1 MGITNPLKPSTLQLI
16 FKYFEYHNDG
26 SCLTPVFRPL
36 ILVQASLFLHKLPL
50 LTTKCKS
57 ARITGLIFLAWFPS
71 NFSNYRANS
80 SLVRVSRETEWAHR
94 LHHTWQGVSLAASAA
109 VSTRLAGD
117 GQRHT
122 LITLQRS
129 GLLPEQFSVEQDE
142 HTACYF
148 LLNIFLCAP
157 RC

>member
-1 MGITNPLKPSTLQLI
+1 MMDKIL
-16 FKYFEYHNDG
+16 G
-26 SCLTPVFRPL
+26 SCLTPVFSPL
-36 ILVQASLFLHKLPL
+36 ILVQASLFLHKLL
-50 LTTKCKS
+50 LTTKSKS
-57 ARITGLIFLAWFPS
+57 ARITDLIFLAWFPS

-94 LHHTWQGVSLAASAA
+94 LRHTWQGVSLAASAA

-129 GLLPEQFSVEQDE
+129 GLLPEQFSVEQDDN
-142 HTACYF
+142 HWLTHSLLFPSQYF
-148 LLNIFLCAP
+148 PLCTGLLDVIISQI
-157 RC
+157 

>member
-1 MGITNPLKPSTLQLI
+1 MDKIL
-16 FKYFEYHNDG
+16 G
-26 SCLTPVFRPL
+26 SCLTPVFSPL

-50 LTTKCKS
+50 LTTKSKS
-57 ARITGLIFLAWFPS
+57 TRITGLIFLAWFPS

-94 LHHTWQGVSLAASAA
+94 LHHTWQGISLAASAA

-129 GLLPEQFSVEQDE
+129 GLLPEQFSVEQDDY
-142 HTACYF
+142 HWLTHSLLFPSQYF
-148 LLNIFLCAP
+148 PLCTGLLDVIISQI
-157 RC
+157 